1 MEFIFDIMPSV
12 TIVTALALIVW
23 TIWVVTSLVNAAL
36 TAASGI
42 MTRGE
47 AEMKRAHSY
56 ARWVRLQIEMFEGG
70 AGDYG
75 DTGGYDRY

>member
-1 MEFIFDIMPSV
+1 MGWVLFSV
-12 TIVTALALIVW
+12 LFAAVIGWSVW
-23 TIWVVTSLVNAAL
+23 VITSLVKAAL

-47 AEMKRAHSY
+47 AEMKRAYSY
-56 ARWVRLQIEMFEGG
+56 DRWVRLQIEKFEGG

-75 DTGGYDRY
+75 DAGDYDRY

>member
-1 MEFIFDIMPSV
+1 MEFILDIMPSV
-12 TIVTALALIVW
+12 TIIAVLALTVW
-23 TIWVVTSLVNAAL
+23 SIWVVTSLVNAAL

-47 AEMKRAHSY
+47 AELKKAHSY

-70 AGDYG
+70 EGDYG
-75 DTGGYDRY
+75 DAGDYDRY